1 MRLAVE
7 VTTCTSLRAG
17 IGYYTEH
24 LVDALLKSRAPGD
37 EVVLISNRPPADD
50 LATRWADHLKIGG
63 RAVRAIWLQTDAPR
77 MLAENG
83 IDVAAFPNYIVP
95 LSSPCPTISF
105 VHDLAV
111 LRTPELFTWRKRV
124 VTRSL
129 LGRSVV
135 SAAAVATVSE
145 ASRRDILDLLG
156 VPPERVVLLPGAAH
170 PSCGAVSGDAVAAVR
185 AKYQLHRPY
194 ILTVGTIEPR
204 KNLLTLLAAFDEVLA
219 GGGEQID
226 LVVVGGRGWRDRRL
240 IDELKA
246 RTHLGHVHWLG
257 YVPEQELV
265 ALYGGTRMLVYPS
278 RLEGFGLPVLEA
290 MTCGAPVVAS
300 DVAAL
305 REVAADAAC
314 FVPPGDVSALA
325 TAISRLLV
333 EPGEIARMRTLG
345 FLRAQNFSWAHTAE
359 RLWKLAREI
368 GPAREQSSRK
378 RPTATRGAERVAE
391 RVEVPPMPSPIGPAP
406 DGLLP
411 RQWSLLAAVTYAD
424 LFDAPL
430 PLDEATTLCIGA
442 TADMGETK
450 RAVSDA
456 ALSRHVTL
464 HESGHLV
471 LSGRDELIGL
481 RQQGVVVTNVLLD
494 RHRRVLG
501 WLASLPFVRM
511 LAFSGGTAHQN
522 PGRQPG
528 KKPDIDLFVITAPG
542 RLYTAYTLIFL
553 FTKLTRTRAV
563 VCPNYLIDE
572 NELLIAYHHDLF
584 TAHQLVSAR
593 AISGAET
600 YLAFCRANEGWV
612 RAFYPGFQ
620 PRPVVATLG
629 RPWLQRAGEIVLS
642 LALAPVER
650 LVRHAWR
657 FYLGRR
663 AAKARHPDVVLADGI
678 LKLHLSDFRRRVL
691 ERFAARLDAVR
702 ATLAEER
709 ALSGPLER
717 RAGRS

>member
-24 LVDALLKSRAPGD
+24 LVDALLKSRAPED
-37 EVVLISNRPPADD
+37 EVVLISNRPPSDD
-50 LATRWADHLKIGG
+50 LAARWSAHLRIGG
-63 RAVRAIWLQTDAPR
+63 RGIRAIWLQADAPR

-83 IDVAAFPNYIVP
+83 VDVAAFPNYIVP

-170 PSCGAVSGDAVAAVR
+170 PSCGPVSDQAIAAMR
-185 AKYQLHRPY
+185 AKYQLNRPY

-204 KNLLTLLAAFDEVLA
+204 KNLLTLLGAFDKVLA
-219 GGGEQID
+219 AGGEQID

-246 RTHLGHVHWLG
+246 RTNLGHVHWLG

-290 MTCGAPVVAS
+290 MSCGAPVVAS

-314 FVPPGDVSALA
+314 FVPPGDVTALA
-325 TAISRLLV
+325 GVISRLLV
-333 EPGEIARMRTLG
+333 EPAEIERMRARGL
-345 FLRAQNFSWAHTAE
+345 LRAQNFSWARTAE
-359 RLWKLAREI
+359 RLWKLGREI
-368 GPAREQSSRK
+368 GPARERISRK
-378 RPTATRGAERVAE
+378 RLHGAASLEIA
-391 RVEVPPMPSPIGPAP
+391 PKPSPIGPPPA
-406 DGLLP
+406 GLLP
-411 RQWSLLAAVTYAD
+411 RQWSVLAAVTYAD

-430 PLDEATTLCIGA
+430 PLEEAGTLSIGA
-442 TADMGETK
+442 TADVEETQL
-450 RAVSDA
+450 AISDG
-456 ALSRHVTL
+456 ALSRHLTL
-464 HESGHLV
+464 HDSGHLV

-494 RHRRVLG
+494 RHRRRLS
-501 WLASLPFVRM
+501 WLATLPFVRM

-522 PGRQPG
+522 PGKQPG

-584 TAHQLVSAR
+584 TANQLVSAR
-593 AISGAET
+593 AISGGQT
-600 YLAFCRANEGWV
+600 YLAFCRANETWV
-612 RAFYPGFQ
+612 RGFYPGFQ

-629 RPWLQRAGEIVLS
+629 KPRLQRAGEVVLS

-650 LVRHAWR
+650 LVRWAWR

-691 ERFAARLDAVR
+691 ERFATRLDAVR
-702 ATLAEER
+702 ATVAEEQAR
-709 ALSGPLER
+709 SGPLER